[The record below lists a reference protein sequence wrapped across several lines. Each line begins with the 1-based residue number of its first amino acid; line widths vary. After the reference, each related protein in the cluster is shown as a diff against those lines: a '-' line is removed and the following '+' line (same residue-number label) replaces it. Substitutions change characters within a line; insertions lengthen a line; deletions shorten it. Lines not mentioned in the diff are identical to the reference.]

1 MSKRDSV
8 TAHLPDLA
16 IMAEEMQV
24 DSRHA
29 PSASTTPAP
38 PPAYAMET
46 PTLPGPSSSSGLSH
60 QHHIDP
66 RDLPFIMGDQPPLQP
81 TERRTQTVHT
91 IKFQRIRHGS
101 APAELKIEETDVAGF
116 SKIKT
121 LEHYFFGI
129 LNHCS
134 SYYYSWRNSVYMAN
148 YWRRFFNIDEIPE
161 DPHDQVDNTDPDMLD
176 DRLSMP
182 DYSEPGTDPG
192 PIPYTTSHG
201 HQQIPLHLVHMALVL
216 DSVLSQVDPATNPE
230 VAHLHQRM
238 ASGSIRDFSSLNAQE
253 LTDLATVLAITAH
266 QLARQAAP
274 NPPAHE
280 VALPQQSYE
289 GL

>member
-1 MSKRDSV
+1 M
-8 TAHLPDLA
+8 
-16 IMAEEMQV
+16 
-24 DSRHA
+24 
-29 PSASTTPAP
+29 
-38 PPAYAMET
+38 
-46 PTLPGPSSSSGLSH
+46 
-60 QHHIDP
+60 
-66 RDLPFIMGDQPPLQP
+66 
-81 TERRTQTVHT
+81 
-91 IKFQRIRHGS
+91 
-101 APAELKIEETDVAGF
+101 AGF

-161 DPHDQVDNTDPDMLD
+161 DPHDQEDNTDPDMPD

-201 HQQIPLHLVHMALVL
+201 HQQTPLHLVHMALVL

-266 QLARQAAP
+266 RLARQADP
-274 NPPAHE
+274 NTPAHE
-280 VALPQQSYE
+280 VALPPPSDE